1 MRYIYRVLVAVCVLL
16 SVSDCT
22 HAPLFSP
29 VYLIVSEVSQIL
41 MAFGKRYTKQLN
53 MKSVSE
59 IPSTDDSTTQIDLCP
74 FTDLNICHQLCRLN
88 VTRLPNP
95 PPEGSISADSGQMQ
109 GVQCY
114 GAEITRFCS
123 NSA

>member
-1 MRYIYRVLVAVCVLL
+1 VTYSHRVLVVVCVLL
-16 SVSDCT
+16 SVWDCIY
-22 HAPLFSP
+22 APLFSP
-29 VYLIVSEVSQIL
+29 VYLIVNEVAQTL
-41 MAFGKRYTKQLN
+41 MAFGKRCTKQLN
-53 MKSVSE
+53 VKSLSE
-59 IPSTDDSTTQIDLCP
+59 IPSIDDSTTQIDLCP
-74 FTDLNICHQLCRLN
+74 LTDLNICHQLCRLN

-114 GAEITRFCS
+114 GAEVTRFCS

>member
-1 MRYIYRVLVAVCVLL
+1 MRHSCLVLVVVCVLL

-22 HAPLFSP
+22 HASLFSP

-41 MAFGKRYTKQLN
+41 MAFGKRYTKQLD

-74 FTDLNICHQLCRLN
+74 LTDLNICHQLCRLN

-109 GVQCY
+109 G
-114 GAEITRFCS
+114 CS
-123 NSA
+123 VMAWK